1 MPPRTEFEPL
11 FEPMTQ
17 TLVPEIRA
25 LQRSDARLLAA
36 LFQFYVYDFSELE
49 HRDSNRLALNADGLF
64 NVEIPQVDHW
74 LSPGRW
80 GYIISAAGHPA
91 GFALVNA
98 VSPTGRT
105 IDFNMSEF
113 FIARKYRRQNFGT
126 RAVHDIFA
134 RHRGRWEIGVIQPNV
149 GARAF
154 WPKAITQAADATGV
168 EMLDGSVSGW
178 PGPVWTF
185 SNAPASTGNK
195 TP

>member
-11 FEPMTQ
+11 FDPMTE

-25 LQRSDARLLAA
+25 LERSDARLLAA
-36 LFQFYVYDFSELE
+36 LFQFYVYDFSEFE
-49 HRDSNRLALNADGLF
+49 HQDSNRLALTAGGTFD
-64 NVEIPQVDHW
+64 VEIPPVDHW
-74 LSPGRW
+74 MSPGRW
-80 GYIISAAGHPA
+80 GYIIGAAGRPA

-98 VSPTGRT
+98 VSPTGRV

-113 FIARKYRRQNFGT
+113 FIARKYRRQHFGT

-154 WPKAITQAADATGV
+154 WPKAIAQAANATDV
-168 EMLDGSVSGW
+168 EMIDGSVSGW

-185 SNAPASTGNK
+185 SNAPDSLGSK
-195 TP
+195 TQ

>member
-1 MPPRTEFEPL
+1 
-11 FEPMTQ
+11 MTK
-17 TLVPEIRA
+17 TLVPEVRA
-25 LQRSDARLLAA
+25 LQRSDTRLLAA
-36 LFQFYVYDFSELE
+36 LFQFYVYDFSEFE

-80 GYIISAAGHPA
+80 GYMISAAGHPA
-91 GFALVNA
+91 GFALVNS

-126 RAVHDIFA
+126 RTVHDIFS
-134 RHRGRWEIGVIQPNV
+134 RHLGRWEIGVIQPNV

-154 WPKAITQAADATGV
+154 WPKAIAQAAGAAGV

>member
-1 MPPRTEFEPL
+1 MPPRTEFEPQL
-11 FEPMTQ
+11 DPMTEP
-17 TLVPEIRA
+17 LVPEIRA
-25 LQRSDARLLAA
+25 LQHSDARLLAA

-49 HRDSNRLALNADGLF
+49 HRDSNRLALNADGHF

-80 GYIISAAGHPA
+80 GYIITAAGHPA

-98 VSPTGRT
+98 VSPTGRM

-134 RHRGRWEIGVIQPNV
+134 RHRGRWEVGVIQPNL

-154 WPKAITQAADATGV
+154 WPKAIAQAAGATDV

-185 SNAPASTGNK
+185 SNALASPGNNAQ
-195 TP
+195 